1 MRVPRIFIFDI
12 IDSND
17 EYILDRDQ
25 SHYLKNVL
33 RLKTSMK
40 VRLFNGSGYEYL
52 GIINKISKNSVNV
65 AVLSKE
71 EKNNESPL
79 KVNLIIAISRASK
92 FDYLIQKLTE
102 LGVSSIT
109 PIQSERSEIKIR
121 SKDQSK
127 KIEHWEKIA
136 ISACQQCD
144 RDRPPK
150 IHGIGTFYSIVTV
163 RSENMKFILEPSAN
177 SALSSSNIEMEE
189 ICMLSGPEGGF
200 SPKELLLAEEHGFKP
215 VSLGPRILRTETAP
229 IVALSIAQS
238 KWGDCQ

>member
-1 MRVPRIFIFDI
+1 MRIPRLFIFDSI
-12 IDSND
+12 NSND

-33 RLKTSMK
+33 RLKTGMN
-40 VRLFNGSGYEYL
+40 VRLFNGSGYEHL
-52 GIINKISKNSVNV
+52 GMIKNVSKDRVSIF
-65 AVLSKE
+65 VLSKE
-71 EKNNESPL
+71 KKNNESPL
-79 KVNLIIAISRASK
+79 KVNFIIAISKSSK
-92 FDYLIQKLTE
+92 FDSLIQKLTE

-150 IHGIGTFYSIVTV
+150 IHGIGTFSSIVTV

-177 SALSSSNIEMEE
+177 SALSSSSIEMEE

-200 SPKELLLAEEHGFKP
+200 SPKELLLADEHGFKP

-238 KWGDCQ
+238 KWGDCK

>member
-1 MRVPRIFIFDI
+1 MRIPRLFIFDS

-33 RLKTSMK
+33 RLKTSMN
-40 VRLFNGSGYEYL
+40 VRLFNGSGYEHL
-52 GIINKISKNSVNV
+52 GMIKKVNKDRVSII
-65 AVLSKE
+65 VLSKE
-71 EKNNESPL
+71 KKNNESPL
-79 KVNLIIAISRASK
+79 KVNFIIAISKSSK

-102 LGVSSIT
+102 LGVSSII
-109 PIQSERSEIKIR
+109 PIQSERSEIKIK

-136 ISACQQCD
+136 ISASQQCD

-150 IHGIGTFYSIVTV
+150 IHGIGTFSSIVTV
-163 RSENMKFILEPSAN
+163 RSENVKFILEPSAN
-177 SALSSSNIEMEE
+177 SALSSSSIEIEE

-200 SPKELLLAEEHGFKP
+200 SPKELLLADKHGFKP

>member
-33 RLKTSMK
+33 KLKTSMK

-71 EKNNESPL
+71 KKHNESPL
-79 KVNLIIAISRASK
+79 KVNLIVAISRASK

-144 RDRPPK
+144 RDGPPK
-150 IHGIGTFYSIVTV
+150 IHWIGNFSSTVTT
-163 RSENMKFILEPSAN
+163 RSENAKFMLEPSAKYTL
-177 SALSSSNIEMEE
+177 SAITKEPKE
-189 ICMLSGPEGGF
+189 ICILSGPEGGF
-200 SPKELLLAEEHGFKP
+200 SPKERLLADEHGFKP
-215 VSLGPRILRTETAP
+215 LSLGPRILRTETAP

-238 KWGDCQ
+238 KWGDCK

>member
-17 EYILDRDQ
+17 EYVLDRDQ

-52 GIINKISKNSVNV
+52 GIINKISKNNVNV
-65 AVLSKE
+65 TVLSREK
-71 EKNNESPL
+71 KNNESPL

-109 PIQSERSEIKIR
+109 PIQSERSETKIR

-144 RDRPPK
+144 RDGPPK
-150 IHGIGTFYSIVTV
+150 IHGIGNFASTVTV
-163 RSENMKFILEPSAN
+163 RSENVKFILEPAAKYTLSA
-177 SALSSSNIEMEE
+177 ITKEPKE
-189 ICMLSGPEGGF
+189 ICILSGPEGGF
-200 SPKELLLAEEHGFKP
+200 SPKELLLADEHGFKLL
-215 VSLGPRILRTETAP
+215 SLGPRILRTETAP

-238 KWGDCQ
+238 KWGDCK

>member
-1 MRVPRIFIFDI
+1 MRIPRLFIFDNI
-12 IDSND
+12 NLND

-33 RLKTSMK
+33 RLKTSMN
-40 VRLFNGSGYEYL
+40 VRLFNGSGYEHL
-52 GIINKISKNSVNV
+52 GMIKKVNKDRVSVI
-65 AVLSKE
+65 VLSKE
-71 EKNNESPL
+71 KKNNESPL
-79 KVNLIIAISRASK
+79 KVNFIIAISKSSK

-102 LGVSSIT
+102 LGVSSII
-109 PIQSERSEIKIR
+109 PIHSERSEIKIR

-150 IHGIGTFYSIVTV
+150 IHGIGTFSSIVTV
-163 RSENMKFILEPSAN
+163 RSENIKFILEPSAN
-177 SALSSSNIEMEE
+177 SALSSSSIEMEE

-200 SPKELLLAEEHGFKP
+200 SPKELLLADEHGFKP

-229 IVALSIAQS
+229 IVALSTAQS

>member
-1 MRVPRIFIFDI
+1 MRIPRLFIFDSI
-12 IDSND
+12 NAND
-17 EYILDRDQ
+17 EYTLDRDQ

-33 RLKTSMK
+33 RLKTSMN
-40 VRLFNGSGYEYL
+40 VRLFNGSGYEHH
-52 GIINKISKNSVNV
+52 GVIKKVNKDRVSII
-65 AVLSKE
+65 VLSKE
-71 EKNNESPL
+71 KRNNESPL
-79 KVNLIIAISRASK
+79 KVNFIIAISKTSK

-150 IHGIGTFYSIVTV
+150 IHGIGTFSSIVTV

-177 SALSSSNIEMEE
+177 SALSSNSIEMGE

-200 SPKELLLAEEHGFKP
+200 SPKELLLADEHGFKP

-229 IVALSIAQS
+229 LVALSIAQS

>member
-1 MRVPRIFIFDI
+1 MRIPRLFIFDS

-33 RLKTSMK
+33 RLKTSMN
-40 VRLFNGSGYEYL
+40 VRLFNGSGYEHL
-52 GIINKISKNSVNV
+52 GMIKKVNKDRVSII
-65 AVLSKE
+65 VLSKE
-71 EKNNESPL
+71 KKNNESPL
-79 KVNLIIAISRASK
+79 KVNFIIAISKSSK

-102 LGVSSIT
+102 LGVSSII

-150 IHGIGTFYSIVTV
+150 IHGIGTFSSIVTV
-163 RSENMKFILEPSAN
+163 RSENVKFILEPSAN
-177 SALSSSNIEMEE
+177 SALSSRSIEMEE

-200 SPKELLLAEEHGFKP
+200 SPNELLLAYEHGFKP

>member
-1 MRVPRIFIFDI
+1 MRIPRLFIFDSI
-12 IDSND
+12 NSND

-33 RLKTSMK
+33 RLKTSMN
-40 VRLFNGSGYEYL
+40 VRLFNGSGYEHL
-52 GIINKISKNSVNV
+52 GMIKNVSKDRVSIF
-65 AVLSKE
+65 VLSKE
-71 EKNNESPL
+71 KKNNESPL
-79 KVNLIIAISRASK
+79 KVNFIIAISKSSK
-92 FDYLIQKLTE
+92 FDSLIQKLTE

-150 IHGIGTFYSIVTV
+150 IHGIGTFSSIVTV

-177 SALSSSNIEMEE
+177 SALSSSSIEMEE

-200 SPKELLLAEEHGFKP
+200 SPKELLLADEHGFKP

-238 KWGDCQ
+238 KWGDCK